1 MLYLIDY
8 IMTCLMFENV
18 CHDADEVVS
27 YPENNKDDIDSD
39 TDAVNGGVNEMEIDD
54 EIMADEMVVSSSSDV
69 NSGKI
74 FYNASSI

>member
-27 YPENNKDDIDSD
+27 YSENNKDDIDSY

-74 FYNASSI
+74 FYNESSI

>member
-1 MLYLIDY
+1 
-8 IMTCLMFENV
+8 MFENV